1 MKISIILYF
10 VLITLL
16 VTSLIAAEV
25 YIESFTANS
34 DGNNITVKW
43 RTASEDG
50 LNSFTVERSSNDS
63 YFKAIHSTDAK
74 GMPGSYYFVDEEA
87 FMKEIAHSKYD
98 NDMTLNEKNYKYRLK
113 LIKSDKTFIYTD
125 EISVAHNPSS
135 IRRTWGMI
143 KEMFK

>member
-1 MKISIILYF
+1 MKKGIILYF
-10 VLITLL
+10 VLISL
-16 VTSLIAAEV
+16 VISSLIAAEI

-34 DGNNITVKW
+34 DGNNITIKW
-43 RTASEDG
+43 RTASEDN
-50 LNSFTVERSSNDS
+50 LQSFSLERSSNDA

-74 GMPGSYYFVDEEA
+74 GMPGNYYYVDEEA
-87 FMKEIAHSKYD
+87 FMKEIARSKYD
-98 NDMTLNEKNYKYRLK
+98 NDMTLSENNYKYRLK

-125 EISVAHNPSS
+125 EITVAHNPSS